1 MKKII
6 SVLLVIAMAF
16 ALCGCGTDL
25 RLKASL
31 IEDGE
36 LNELIEQSS
45 AVLSFNADDDGAVIG
60 VDVSIPGMNTVKAVA
75 TFGSEGIGFTL
86 PGIDD
91 TYYLISWDVFKGMAE
106 DATSMDFSSFSAS
119 DLPVDDLSE
128 IFSRYFGL
136 VTSLIGEGTT
146 AENKTYTLAG
156 LQTSV
161 DAQVITVCPTQDAW
175 ADFFTTVFATAKDD
189 EQLKSLLDQALA
201 LGYKTSEDMQD
212 AYDSAEAFSADILA
226 QFDNLLEQGLA
237 NADVIAAYVAGAA
250 LELVQ
255 SGSQV
260 YAVNVK
266 KDGMGIGYEGYG
278 EFSDTRSDGLFFY
291 MGGSAMK
298 VLLNTFQ
305 NTEDAYTT
313 YATSDLITLEI
324 TGTVS
329 KTEATPLGIPV
340 SYLNVIVEDFGFYAS
355 IDSEEPDTVFEIG
368 MLENGS
374 EGVVEDAFSLTV
386 RTDGNPSEITAP
398 ATEPTYITSMEQL
411 QEVMQSIQEKFYSY
425 VGA

>member
-1 MKKII
+1 M
-6 SVLLVIAMAF
+6 
-16 ALCGCGTDL
+16 
-25 RLKASL
+25 
-31 IEDGE
+31 
-36 LNELIEQSS
+36 
-45 AVLSFNADDDGAVIG
+45 
-60 VDVSIPGMNTVKAVA
+60 
-75 TFGSEGIGFTL
+75 GS
-86 PGIDD
+86 
-91 TYYLISWDVFKGMAE
+91 
-106 DATSMDFSSFSAS
+106 
-119 DLPVDDLSE
+119 
-128 IFSRYFGL
+128 
-136 VTSLIGEGTT
+136 
-146 AENKTYTLAG
+146 
-156 LQTSV
+156 
-161 DAQVITVCPTQDAW
+161 
-175 ADFFTTVFATAKDD
+175 
-189 EQLKSLLDQALA
+189 
-201 LGYKTSEDMQD
+201 
-212 AYDSAEAFSADILA
+212 
-226 QFDNLLEQGLA
+226 
-237 NADVIAAYVAGAA
+237 
-250 LELVQ
+250 
-255 SGSQV
+255 
-260 YAVNVK
+260 
-266 KDGMGIGYEGYG
+266 
-278 EFSDTRSDGLFFY
+278 
-291 MGGSAMK
+291 SAMK

>member
-25 RLKASL
+25 RLKVSL

-60 VDVSIPGMNTVKAVA
+60 VDVSIPGMNNVKAVA

-161 DAQVITVCPTQDAW
+161 DAQVITVCPTQEAW

-291 MGGSAMK
+291 MGSSAMK

>member
-25 RLKASL
+25 RLKVSL

>member
-6 SVLLVIAMAF
+6 SILLVLAMTF

-31 IEDGE
+31 VEDGE
-36 LNELIEQSS
+36 LNELVEQSS

-60 VDVSIPGMNTVKAVA
+60 MDVSIPGMNTVKAVL
-75 TFGSEGIGFTL
+75 TVGSEGLGFTL

-91 TYYLISWDVFKGMAE
+91 AYYLIEWDAFKGMAE

-136 VTSLIGEGTT
+136 VSSLIGEGTT

-161 DAQVITVCPTQDAW
+161 DAQVITVCPSQDAW
-175 ADFFTTVFATAKDD
+175 ADFFTKVFATAKDD
-189 EQLKSLLDQALA
+189 AQLKSLLDQALA
-201 LGYKTSEDMQD
+201 LAYKASDD
-212 AYDSAEAFSADILA
+212 LKDSYNSAEAFSADILA
-226 QFDNLLEQGLA
+226 QFDDLLAQGLA
-237 NADVIAAYVAGAA
+237 NTDVIAAYVAGAA

-255 SGSQV
+255 NGSRV

-266 KDGMGIGYEGYG
+266 KDGMGIGYEGFG

-298 VLLNTFQ
+298 VLVNTFQ

-340 SYLNVIVEDFGFYAS
+340 SYLNVIVEDLGFYAS
-355 IDSEEPDTVFEIG
+355 VDSEEPDTVFEIG
-368 MLENGS
+368 MLQNGS

-386 RTDGNPSEITAP
+386 RTDGSPSEITAP
-398 ATEPTYITSMEQL
+398 DTAPTYITSMEQL
-411 QEVMQSIQEKFYSY
+411 QEVMESIQQKFYSY

>member
-161 DAQVITVCPTQDAW
+161 DAQVITVCPTQEAW

-291 MGGSAMK
+291 MGSSAMK

>member
-6 SVLLVIAMAF
+6 SVLLILAMAL

-36 LNELIEQSS
+36 LNELVEQSS
-45 AVLSFNADDDGAVIG
+45 AVLSFNTDDDGAVVG
-60 VDVSIPGMNTVKAVA
+60 VDVSIPGMNAVKAVA
-75 TFGSEGIGFTL
+75 TFSSEGIGFTL

-91 TYYLISWDVFKGMAE
+91 AYYLVNWDVFKGMAE
-106 DATSMDFSSFSAS
+106 DATSMDFSSISAS
-119 DLPVDDLSE
+119 DLPLDDISE
-128 IFSRYFGL
+128 VFSRYFGIL
-136 VTSLIGEGTT
+136 YSLIGEGTT
-146 AENKTYTLAG
+146 TETKTVTLTG

-161 DAQVITVCPTQDAW
+161 DAEVITICPSQDTW
-175 ADFFTTVFATAKDD
+175 AKFFTSLFATAKDD
-189 EQLKSLLDQALA
+189 EQLKSLLDQGLA
-201 LGYKTSEDMQD
+201 F
-212 AYDSAEAFSADILA
+212 AYQASNDLKDVYESPEAFSAEMLA
-226 QFDNLLEQGLA
+226 QIDELLAQGLA
-237 NADVIAAYVAGAA
+237 NADAIAAVVSGAA

-255 SGSQV
+255 ADSRV

-278 EFSDTRSDGLFFY
+278 DFSDTRSDGLFFY
-291 MGGSAMK
+291 MGSSAMK

-313 YATSDLITLEI
+313 YATSDLAKVEI
-324 TGTVS
+324 TGTMS

-340 SYLNVIVEDFGFYAS
+340 SYLNVIVQDYGFYAS
-355 IDSEEPDTVFEIG
+355 ADGEEPDTVFEIG
-368 MLENGS
+368 MLQNGS
-374 EGVVEDAFSLTV
+374 EGVVENAFSLTV
-386 RTDGNPSEITAP
+386 RTDGSPSEITAP
-398 ATEPTYITSMEQL
+398 DAEPTYITSMEQL
-411 QEVMQSIQEKFYSY
+411 QEVMQSIQEKFSAY

>member
-6 SVLLVIAMAF
+6 SVLLVLAMAF